1 MKKIIFL
8 FISALAFQKVPAQFI
23 GVLHYENGYVDK
35 WFGTKGKVLTTIYES
50 GSMIRIEAKD
60 TSFTKKD
67 VTQQNTLLVDIGKGT
82 ETHLQ
87 EMYKRGIV
95 YSISDKEKQAQM
107 MNDQAHTIFNFEN
120 LGQEKIGQFNCTH
133 FLITKSYANLKKLP
147 PARFDIWITKDLGS
161 CNVWYVGNYL
171 YFFGGMEL
179 YKKLAGAGADG
190 VVIKWQETTA
200 TTTTCTLTG
209 YEKETLASST
219 FTTPSNYAMT
229 NAPNFPLKK

>member
-8 FISALAFQKVPAQFI
+8 FISALAFQKVPAQFS

-87 EMYKRGIV
+87 ETFHRGTIF
-95 YSISDKEKQAQM
+95 SIIEKEKQVPM
-107 MNDQAHTIFNFEN
+107 M
-120 LGQEKIGQFNCTH
+120 
-133 FLITKSYANLKKLP
+133 
-147 PARFDIWITKDLGS
+147 
-161 CNVWYVGNYL
+161 
-171 YFFGGMEL
+171 
-179 YKKLAGAGADG
+179 
-190 VVIKWQETTA
+190 
-200 TTTTCTLTG
+200 
-209 YEKETLASST
+209 
-219 FTTPSNYAMT
+219 